1 MAASY
6 LLTHFHELR
15 QRPVTD
21 VNVNVKSHAT
31 IHLEET
37 GSGEI
42 LQFVGYR
49 RNFAETGAALQGWR
63 HQFKSVAMGVRTDCQ
78 QCSRREQFSRH
89 STWLVVV
96 LVVLAANTY
105 PPPES
110 FVVVGIRS
118 VAQLGGDPNRRPR
131 SIPVR
136 HQIEPCRVISTVSTD
151 GADGLPQT
159 IAASACRRRRHC
171 LLLLLLRLFND
182 GMLHHLTGTASSAQ
196 GDGGR

>member
-1 MAASY
+1 VA
-6 LLTHFHELR
+6 
-15 QRPVTD
+15 D

-96 LVVLAANTY
+96 VVVVVLAANTY

-110 FVVVGIRS
+110 FDIVGIRS

-151 GADGLPQT
+151 GADSLPQT
-159 IAASACRRRRHC
+159 IAASSCRRHC
-171 LLLLLLRLFND
+171 VLLLLLLLLLRLFND
-182 GMLHHLTGTASSAQ
+182 GLLHHLTGTASSAQ